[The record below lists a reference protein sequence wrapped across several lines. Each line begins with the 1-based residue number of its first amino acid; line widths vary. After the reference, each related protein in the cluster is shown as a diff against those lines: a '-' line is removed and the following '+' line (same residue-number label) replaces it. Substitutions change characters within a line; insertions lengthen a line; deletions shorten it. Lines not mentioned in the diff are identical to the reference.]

1 MSNQK
6 TDLYNTS
13 YGNSAIDV
21 YAEVRRETYG
31 QDLGQTSWATLEEFA
46 ALPDHLKLTAASN
59 VLEIGSGAG
68 GCALRLAESIDCH
81 VTGIDANAHGVRV
94 ADETAH
100 ARQLADRT
108 RFLVIDAGSPLPFAD
123 DTFEA
128 AYSNDAFCHI
138 PHRHRL
144 LFECRR
150 VLKPGGRLLFSDA
163 LVVNGAVTNEELAAR
178 SSIGYY
184 VFVPRGENERLMA
197 DAGFS
202 LLEARDTTAQA
213 AIVAQRWRDSRAQHR
228 DALVK
233 VEGEANFEGLQT
245 FLGCVHTLTSENR
258 LARFVYLAAK

>member
-1 MSNQK
+1 MSAEK
-6 TDLYNTS
+6 IDLYNTS
-13 YGNSAIDV
+13 YGNAAIDV

-31 QDLGQTSWATLEEFA
+31 QDLGQTSWSTLEEFA
-46 ALPDHLKLTAASN
+46 GIRAALNITAASN
-59 VLEIGSGAG
+59 VLEIGCGAG
-68 GCALRLAESIDCH
+68 GCALRFAESIDCH
-81 VTGIDANAHGVRV
+81 VTGIDLNAHGVR
-94 ADETAH
+94 AAEDTAH
-100 ARQLADRT
+100 ARQLADRA

-123 DTFEA
+123 GTFDA

-144 LFECRR
+144 LLECRR

-184 VFVPRGENERLMA
+184 VFVPRGENERLIA

-202 LLEARDTTAQA
+202 LLEARDTTVQA
-213 AIVAQRWRDSRAQHR
+213 AIVAQRWRDARTGHR
-228 DALVK
+228 DALIK
-233 VEGEANFEGLQT
+233 IEGDTNFEGLQK

-258 LARFVYLAAK
+258 LARFLYVAAK